1 MVTLQN
7 QGTHYEAW
15 NVGVLGPVT
24 LSGLNE
30 GKRDL
35 SNQKWTY
42 QIGLHG
48 ESLGVHSVAGSSSV
62 EWGGAAGKQPLTWH
76 KVSSR
81 VSYTHTDRNDRHDR
95 STVHVPFLKPLL

>member
-1 MVTLQN
+1 MCGLQN
-7 QGTHYEAW
+7 VGTHYENW

-24 LSGLNE
+24 LSGLNQ

-42 QIGLHG
+42 QIGLKG

-62 EWGGAAGKQPLTWH
+62 EWSSASGAQPLTWH
-76 KVSSR
+76 KVSADPHCNTMS
-81 VSYTHTDRNDRHDR
+81 
-95 STVHVPFLKPLL
+95 LL

>member
-1 MVTLQN
+1 MQGPKTISDMVNLWQN

-24 LSGLNE
+24 LSGLNQ

-42 QIGLHG
+42 QIGLKG
-48 ESLGVHSVAGSSSV
+48 ESLGVNSISGSSSV
-62 EWGGAAGKQPLTWH
+62 EWGSATGAQPLTWH
-76 KVSSR
+76 KVSQCTID
-81 VSYTHTDRNDRHDR
+81 VVAAT
-95 STVHVPFLKPLL
+95 LPLPSH